1 MKSWKTTLTLAEAYD
16 ALGLNEK
23 SVKSMPF
30 EKLAMSMESPT
41 VLQTTKALLDRL
53 ERRLVIS
60 HSVACSSVENVDHRL
75 KRVSSLLPQGGRYLP
90 AEREEPGQWQNDQ
103 LKVLRQSSDCLGTR

>member
-30 EKLAMSMESPT
+30 EKLAMSMESP
-41 VLQTTKALLDRL
+41 
-53 ERRLVIS
+53 
-60 HSVACSSVENVDHRL
+60 
-75 KRVSSLLPQGGRYLP
+75 VSYG
-90 AEREEPGQWQNDQ
+90 
-103 LKVLRQSSDCLGTR
+103 SSDHKGIT